1 VCKGVY
7 RFSPEYEQKDT
18 PSDTPLNL
26 PFLSSSCFLIFPI
39 HTTFQS
45 ETSRI
50 SLNSKKMNIKYS
62 LKININVKLY
72 REILAAYRKKLF
84 KE

>member
-1 VCKGVY
+1 
-7 RFSPEYEQKDT
+7 
-18 PSDTPLNL
+18 
-26 PFLSSSCFLIFPI
+26 
-39 HTTFQS
+39 
-45 ETSRI
+45 
-50 SLNSKKMNIKYS
+50 MNIKYS